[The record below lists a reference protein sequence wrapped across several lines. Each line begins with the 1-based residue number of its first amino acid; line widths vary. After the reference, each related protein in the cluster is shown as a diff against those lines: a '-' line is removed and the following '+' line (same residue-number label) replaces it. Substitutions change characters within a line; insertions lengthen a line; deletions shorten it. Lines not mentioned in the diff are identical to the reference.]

1 MLNILFDSIALAGG
15 YESTDDWRIREAM
28 HKAHRTDAVAS
39 PPSDPVR
46 PDKVAAEK
54 AVVSIQQP
62 QFFDSTSNRVM
73 I

>member
-1 MLNILFDSIALAGG
+1 MLNIWFDSIAIAGG
-15 YESTDDWRIREAM
+15 YASTDDWRIREAM

-46 PDKVAAEK
+46 LEKVAAEN
-54 AVVSIQQP
+54 AAGSIQQP

>member
-28 HKAHRTDAVAS
+28 HKAHRTDAVAL
-39 PPSDPVR
+39 PLSDPVR
-46 PDKVAAEK
+46 LDKVAAEK
-54 AVVSIQQP
+54 SARSSQQP
-62 QFFDSTSNRVM
+62 HFFNSPSNRVM